1 MGPMLL
7 ADVHMSVPNPAPILR
22 FIHIDNLHIYLRRA
36 GIHSP
41 NDTPQDGLVY
51 RPIHNV
57 DVQAKRR
64 HTPIPCGPGGT
75 VHDYVPFYFG
85 PLSPMMLNLKTGR
98 VPGYDEGQESL
109 IYLVSTA
116 EALHNA
122 GTEFV
127 FSDGHGIAMFTE
139 WFDDLAELG
148 KVDWTTVGARYWSD
162 TLEDMDRQRRKQ
174 AEFLAHRFVGW
185 SLVDEIVAFDKSRKT
200 EIESI
205 LGTYKLSHR
214 PTVSVH
220 RDWYY
225 W

>member
-1 MGPMLL
+1 
-7 ADVHMSVPNPAPILR
+7 
-22 FIHIDNLHIYLRRA
+22 
-36 GIHSP
+36 
-41 NDTPQDGLVY
+41 
-51 RPIHNV
+51 
-57 DVQAKRR
+57 
-64 HTPIPCGPGGT
+64 
-75 VHDYVPFYFG
+75 
-85 PLSPMMLNLKTGR
+85 
-98 VPGYDEGQESL
+98 
-109 IYLVSTA
+109 
-116 EALHNA
+116 
-122 GTEFV
+122 
-127 FSDGHGIAMFTE
+127 MFTE